1 MGVNRFTRP
10 QSDRGESNPHFVD
23 GNHEPEPPGQSHP
36 HAVLPMPCGKE
47 GASQVEPS
55 RRIELRFPD
64 YETGASPFTL

>member
-36 HAVLPMPCGKE
+36 HDAPSMPCGKE
-47 GASQVEPS
+47 GASQVELVTGVEPS
-55 RRIELRFPD
+55 
-64 YETGASPFTL
+64 